1 MLKITPIPARS
12 DNYIWLIEQGSQAI
26 VVDPSLAEPVLSVLA
41 EKSLDLTAI
50 LLTHNHA
57 DHTDGVAEIVA
68 KYPNLPIYGS
78 IEVAEF
84 ANQIVQEGSQFCLL
98 DHRFEVLKTAGHT
111 AEHISYLVDHRY
123 LFCGDALFSAG
134 CGRVFTGDY
143 QAQFEA
149 LQKFNA
155 LADEVIVFPAH
166 EYTLS
171 NLKFAQAVL
180 PENQQVNDY
189 LQRVEQLRSQHLPT
203 LPTTIGLEK
212 QINPFLQ
219 GVSLDEFIRLRQH
232 KDRF

>member
-12 DNYIWLIEQGSQAI
+12 DNYIWLIEQGSQAM
-26 VVDPSLAEPVLSVLA
+26 VVDPSLAEPVLNALA

-68 KYPNLPIYGS
+68 NYPNLLIYGS
-78 IEVAEF
+78 SEVAEF
-84 ANQIVQEGSQFCLL
+84 ANHIVQKGTTFAWL
-98 DHRFEVLKTAGHT
+98 DHQIEVLKTAGHT
-111 AEHISYLVDHRY
+111 AEHISYLVDERY

-143 QAQFEA
+143 QAQFDA
-149 LQKFNA
+149 LQQFNA
-155 LADEVIVFPAH
+155 LTDEVVAFPAH

-180 PENQQVNDY
+180 PDNRQVAEHLQQ
-189 LQRVEQLRSQHLPT
+189 VEQLRSQNLPT

-219 GVSLDEFIRLRQH
+219 AVSLDEFIALRQH